1 MTPSARGITKTVHS
15 SEQAAFCA
23 LMVAARKQAGLTQHE
38 LARRLRRPQSF
49 VAKYEGG
56 ERRIDVVEFVVIVRA
71 IGADPV
77 KLLRDLISGKTP
89 AKPRRPTSK

>member
-1 MTPSARGITKTVHS
+1 MTTSARGITKTVHS
-15 SEQAAFCA
+15 SEQA
-23 LMVAARKQAGLTQHE
+23 GLTQHE
-38 LARRLRRPQSF
+38 LARRLRPPQFF

-56 ERRIDVVEFVVIVRA
+56 ECRIDVMEFVAIGRA

-89 AKPRRPTSK
+89 TKPRRAVLK

>member
-1 MTPSARGITKTVHS
+1 MTASARGIGKTVHS
-15 SEQAAFCA
+15 SDQAAFCA

-38 LARRLRRPQSF
+38 LARRLKRPQSF

-56 ERRIDVVEFVVIVRA
+56 ERRIDVVEFVAIVRA

-77 KLLRDLISGKTP
+77 KLLRDFVAGKQP
-89 AKPRRPTSK
+89 PQPRRAAAK